1 MVLKFSINLIY
12 EKAKDIKTC
21 TPHGLIQYKHLIF
34 RVKNVFEDYQKIV
47 LINIT
52 HDNNNIFVHAINQN
66 EHLQW
71 LQKVFDKIWEKGLKL
86 NLKKCEFGKASI
98 N

>member
-12 EKAKDIKTC
+12 EKARDIKTS

-34 RVKNVFEDYQKIV
+34 GVKNVFEDQQKTV

-52 HDNNNIFVHAINQN
+52 HDNNNDIFVHAINQN

-71 LQKVFDKIWEKGLKL
+71 LQKVFDKI
-86 NLKKCEFGKASI
+86 
-98 N
+98 

>member
-12 EKAKDIKTC
+12 EKARDIKTC

-34 RVKNVFEDYQKIV
+34 GVKNVFEDQQKIV

-52 HDNNNIFVHAINQN
+52 HDNNNDIFVHAINQN

-71 LQKVFDKIWEKGLKL
+71 LQKVFDKI
-86 NLKKCEFGKASI
+86 
-98 N
+98 